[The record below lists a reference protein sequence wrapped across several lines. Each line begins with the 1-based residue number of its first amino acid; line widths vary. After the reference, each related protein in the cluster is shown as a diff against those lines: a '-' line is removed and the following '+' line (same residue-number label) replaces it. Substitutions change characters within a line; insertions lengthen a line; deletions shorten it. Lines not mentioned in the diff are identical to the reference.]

1 MKKIFIISGKAE
13 SGKNVV
19 AEYIKEYY
27 AEKKIKVIITSFAK
41 YLKIYAKEIIN
52 WNGNEN
58 DKPRDFLQTIGIE
71 LIKEKIDAKFL
82 IKRMLD
88 DLKVYDHYF
97 DMAVIT
103 DARFK
108 EEITAIKNNYAN
120 VITIYVERDK
130 SSLTPKQKKHVTE
143 TALDDYHN
151 YKYKIT
157 NNDNKKELKNKVI
170 DILKEVK

>member
-1 MKKIFIISGKAE
+1 MKKIFLISGKAE
-13 SGKNVV
+13 SGKNAVG
-19 AEYIKEYY
+19 EYIKEYY
-27 AEKKIKVIITSFAK
+27 EEKKTKVIVTSFAK

-71 LIKEKIDAKFL
+71 LIKEKIDSKFL

-88 DLKVYDHYF
+88 DLKVYNHYF
-97 DMAVIT
+97 DIAVIT

-108 EEITAIKNNYAN
+108 EEIAAIKNNYAN
-120 VITIYVERDK
+120 VITIYVDCNK
-130 SSLTPKQKKHVTE
+130 NSLTPKQKKHITE

-151 YKYKIT
+151 YKYKIS
-157 NNDNKKELKNKVI
+157 NNGSKKELKNIVI
-170 DILKEVK
+170 NILKEVK